1 MIITKLSNV
10 GVCKVSVESYHAAV
24 LTLDG
29 RVFIWGRND
38 RNQVTYENRL
48 DQCSPKPFIISSM
61 DKAKDIS
68 CGSFHTVILS
78 NNLKLSYLGKDAQK
92 IYDLYNASNIKQ
104 NNTLKIPLYTNVL
117 SSNMYIYLNKMCCNN
132 TFVLS
137 HLEEEQ
143 KFLDEMLVVH
153 STLIKPL
160 LKKCLSITDG
170 LVYEDFCQNF
180 VNLMYATATN
190 IKSMLE
196 IKNNLIANCDMTMF
210 KSIDAYIHI
219 YRKYLSSMFDI
230 ISADGLKCLSKVI
243 DVPQCLYKLRP
254 NVQKK
259 DKDSEEQ
266 IMYSVF
272 FKPFERLESYL
283 QFMLDCTN
291 QANDDQKFKEIHHK
305 WCCFIEDQQHAL
317 EDAQVTQDFWISH
330 GKNIEFL
337 KSPGRRLIR
346 ESHKFPIYLTNA
358 GRFSSHYFILLSD
371 VFVHVHGS
379 SPYVHE
385 LTTIWIEP
393 QPNENTQQHLL
404 SLKMPEETLNLYTTE
419 PEDKIGW
426 FHTFQNAIKTALR
439 KKDALQPPLIRS
451 ASYTFTKAGFLK
463 DAKYTGRWLNGKIH
477 GIGKL
482 EWSDGKIYTGQFS
495 SNKLCGFG
503 RMDVPNVGK
512 Q

>member
-48 DQCSPKPFIISSM
+48 DQCSPKPFIISAK
-61 DKAKDIS
+61 DRAKDIS

-92 IYDLYNASNIKQ
+92 IYDLYNASNRKQ
-104 NNTLKIPLYTNVL
+104 NKPKIALYTNVL
-117 SSNMYIYLNKMCCNN
+117 SSNMYIYFNEIDCNN
-132 TFVLS
+132 TVVLGY
-137 HLEEEQ
+137 LEEEQ
-143 KFLDEMLVVH
+143 KFLDEMLIVH
-153 STLIKPL
+153 SSLIKPL
-160 LKKCLSITDG
+160 LKKCSSITDG

-180 VNLMYATATN
+180 VNVIYATATN

-196 IKNNLIANCDMTMF
+196 FKNNLIASCDMTMF
-210 KSIDAYIHI
+210 KNVDTQINI
-219 YRKYLSSMFDI
+219 YKKYLSSIFDI
-230 ISADGLKCLSKVI
+230 ISADGLKYLLKVI
-243 DVPQCLYKLRP
+243 DVPQGLYKLRP
-254 NVQKK
+254 NIQKK

-266 IMYSVF
+266 IMHSVF
-272 FKPFERLESYL
+272 FNPFERLESYL
-283 QFMLDCTN
+283 KFTLDFMN
-291 QANDDQKFKEIHHK
+291 QANNDQKLIEIHQK
-305 WCCFIEDQQHAL
+305 LSCFTEEQQHAL
-317 EDAQVTQDFWISH
+317 EDAQVTQDFWINQ

-346 ESHKFPIYLTNA
+346 ESHKYPIHLTNA
-358 GRFSSHYFILLSD
+358 GRFSSHHFILLSD

-393 QPNENTQQHLL
+393 QSNENTQQHQL
-404 SLKMPEETLNLYTTE
+404 SLRMPEETLNLYTTE
-419 PEDKIGW
+419 AEDKIGW
-426 FHTFQNAIKTALR
+426 FHTFQNAIKAALR

-463 DAKYTGRWLNGKIH
+463 DAKYTGRWLNGKMH

-503 RMDVPNVGK
+503 RMDVANVGK
-512 Q
+512 